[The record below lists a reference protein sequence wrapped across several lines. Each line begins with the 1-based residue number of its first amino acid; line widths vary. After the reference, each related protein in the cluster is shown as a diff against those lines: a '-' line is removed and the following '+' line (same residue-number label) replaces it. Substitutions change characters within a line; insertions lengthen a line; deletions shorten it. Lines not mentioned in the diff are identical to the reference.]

1 VDLDSLNNE
10 IRAEIHRLDER
21 RAFLLEQIVHLD
33 ALEKVGSVDDA
44 NVGLLTEPPQ
54 TASGGSLLSQ
64 EDREGRE
71 EMLAALRCLKCGA
84 SLRSLVP
91 VDDSGQPIINSR
103 RLGKAE
109 AGSRYLECPQ
119 CQSKNTF
126 VRTTS
131 PRGWRLLITQ
141 LRS

>member
-1 VDLDSLNNE
+1 MDLDSLNKE

-21 RAFLLEQIVHLD
+21 RVFLLEQIVHLD
-33 ALEKVGSVDDA
+33 ALACLGSTDDT
-44 NVGLLTEPPQ
+44 NTGLLEKTPQ
-54 TASGGSLLSQ
+54 TVPKGTPLSQ
-64 EDREGRE
+64 QDGESGEDV
-71 EMLAALRCLKCGA
+71 LASLRCLKCGA

-91 VDDSGQPIINSR
+91 VDDSGRPIIDSP
-103 RLGKAE
+103 RLGKVE

-131 PRGWRLLITQ
+131 LLGWRLRITQ
-141 LRS
+141 VRS